1 MHAKSVVVALALILA
16 GSHAQA
22 QNPGQVKLN
31 KCLVSLIDG
40 REREVPALVAGQ
52 LVALEVREGR
62 EVESGTVVGRI
73 DDKQAQAN
81 REERMFDVEVSRE
94 QAENDVNVR
103 FAQASL
109 RVAEKE
115 LQQSSE
121 ANKRVPGS
129 VTQTELLRLA
139 LNVEKTRLQI
149 EVAQIEQKVAK
160 HTMGSKMARLKEI
173 EGIIDRSEIKAPV
186 SGEVVELVKQ
196 RGEWCEPGAIVLKM
210 IQLDLLRVEG
220 FVNAGQ
226 FAPADVSNRPVTVQV
241 RLAGNVVEQFKGK
254 IVFVDP
260 RVQAGGEYRVYAE
273 VENRRNRA
281 NSHWLLRPGTDA
293 EMVID
298 VRAGLAQQQLPPAGQ
313 NAQPAAP
320 MRR

>member
-1 MHAKSVVVALALILA
+1 MHAKSTIIALALILA
-16 GSHAQA
+16 GSPVLA
-22 QNPGQVKLN
+22 QNAGQVRLN
-31 KCLVSLIDG
+31 KCLVSLKDG
-40 REREVPALVAGQ
+40 REIEVPALVAGP
-52 LVALEVREGR
+52 LVTLEVREGR
-62 EVESGTVVGRI
+62 EVEAGTVIGTI

-81 REERMFDVEVSRE
+81 REERMYEVEVSRE

-109 RVAEKE
+109 RVSEKT

-121 ANKRVPGS
+121 ANKKVPGS
-129 VTQTELLRLA
+129 VTQTELLRQA
-139 LNVEKTRLQI
+139 LDVEKTRLQI

-160 HTMGSKMARLKEI
+160 HTMGAKQARLKEI
-173 EGIIDRSEIKAPV
+173 EGIIERSQIKAPV
-186 SGEVVELVKQ
+186 SGEVVEMVKQ
-196 RGEWCEPGAIVLKM
+196 RGEWCEPGAVVLKM
-210 IQLDLLRVEG
+210 ARLDELRVEG

-226 FAPADVSNRPVTVQV
+226 LAPSDVADRSVTVQV
-241 RLAGNVVEQFKGK
+241 RLAGNVVEQFPGK

-273 VENRRNRA
+273 VKNRRNRVGT
-281 NSHWLLRPGTDA
+281 HWLLRPGTDA

-298 VRAGLAQQQLPPAGQ
+298 VRAGLAQQPPLKQGV
-313 NAQPAAP
+313 QPPP